1 MREKQQVEKR
11 ACCFLNK
18 LTMKLRLIHTL
29 VCTLTAMSLAG
40 CIESQD
46 PTYEQTT
53 RVHIGDRAPAFV
65 VETLDDQPLSL
76 DDLRGWVG
84 LLTFY
89 SSACPDCHAQ
99 FEHIKSR
106 ITAFDSSKFRFLPIA
121 RNEKRATVEQFR
133 LENGYTVDMGFDPEG
148 EIYALYATRYVPR
161 NYLIASD
168 GRVITIS
175 AEPAPTQPDA
185 LRSTISELTK

>member
-1 MREKQQVEKR
+1 MKR
-11 ACCFLNK
+11 S
-18 LTMKLRLIHTL
+18 LIHSL
-29 VCTLTAMSLAG
+29 VCTLTAIALAS

-65 VETLDDQPLSL
+65 VETLDGPTISL
-76 DDLRGWVG
+76 DDLRGKIL
-84 LLTFY
+84 LLTFF

-106 ITAFDSSKFRFLPIA
+106 ITAFDRSKFCFLPIA
-121 RNEKRATVEQFR
+121 RNENRATVEQFR
-133 LENGYTVDMGFDPEG
+133 LENGYTFDMGYDPTG

-161 NYLIASD
+161 NYLIDTD
-168 GRVITIS
+168 GRVISIS
-175 AEPAPTQPDA
+175 AEPTPTQLDA
-185 LRSTISELTK
+185 LLSTITELTK

>member
-1 MREKQQVEKR
+1 
-11 ACCFLNK
+11 
-18 LTMKLRLIHTL
+18 MKHRLIHTL
-29 VCTLTAMSLAG
+29 VCTLTAISLAS

-53 RVHIGDRAPAFV
+53 RVRVGDLAPAFV
-65 VETLDDQPLSL
+65 VETLNDQTISL
-76 DDLRGWVG
+76 DDLRGRVV
-84 LLTFY
+84 LLTFF

-99 FEHIKSR
+99 FEYIKGR

-133 LENGYTVDMGFDPEG
+133 LENGYTFDMGFDPEG

-161 NYLIASD
+161 NYLIDSD
-168 GRVITIS
+168 GRVISIS
-175 AEPAPTQPDA
+175 AEPTPAQLDA
-185 LRSTISELTK
+185 LLSTITEITK

>member
-1 MREKQQVEKR
+1 M
-11 ACCFLNK
+11 
-18 LTMKLRLIHTL
+18 L
-29 VCTLTAMSLAG
+29 VCTLTAMTLTG

-53 RVHIGDRAPAFV
+53 RVRVGDLAPVFV
-65 VETLDDQPLSL
+65 VETLDDQTISL
-76 DDLRGWVG
+76 DDLRGRVV
-84 LLTFY
+84 LLTFF

-106 ITAFDSSKFRFLPIA
+106 ITAFDSSKFRFLPIG

-133 LENGYTVDMGFDPEG
+133 LENGYKFDMGFDPEG

-161 NYLIASD
+161 NYLIDSD
-168 GRVITIS
+168 GRVISIS
-175 AEPAPTQPDA
+175 AEPTPAQLDA
-185 LRSTISELTK
+185 LLSTIAEMTK

>member
-18 LTMKLRLIHTL
+18 PTMKHRLIHTL

-65 VETLDDQPLSL
+65 VETLDGPTISL
-76 DDLRGWVG
+76 DDLRGKIV
-84 LLTFY
+84 LLTFF

-106 ITAFDSSKFRFLPIA
+106 ITAFDRSKFHFLPIA
-121 RNEKRATVEQFR
+121 RNENRSTVEQFR
-133 LENGYTVDMGFDPEG
+133 RENGYTFDMGCDPTG

-161 NYLIASD
+161 NYLIDTD
-168 GRVITIS
+168 GRVISIS
-175 AEPAPTQPDA
+175 AEPTPAELDA
-185 LRSTISELTK
+185 LLSTIAEMTK

>member
-1 MREKQQVEKR
+1 MKR
-11 ACCFLNK
+11 
-18 LTMKLRLIHTL
+18 RLIHTL
-29 VCTLTAMSLAG
+29 VCILTAMSLAS

-65 VETLDDQPLSL
+65 VETLDDQTISL
-76 DDLRGWVG
+76 DDLRGKIV
-84 LLTFY
+84 LLTFF

-99 FEHIKSR
+99 FEYIKSR
-106 ITAFDSSKFRFLPIA
+106 ITVFNSSKFRFLPIA

-133 LENGYTVDMGFDPEG
+133 LENGYTFDMGFDPEG

-161 NYLIASD
+161 NYLIDSD
-168 GRVITIS
+168 GRVISIS
-175 AEPAPTQPDA
+175 AEPTPAQLDA
-185 LRSTISELTK
+185 LLSTITELTK

>member
-1 MREKQQVEKR
+1 MEKQQVEKR

-18 LTMKLRLIHTL
+18 PTMKRRLIHTL

-40 CIESQD
+40 CIESPD
-46 PTYEQTT
+46 PSYEQTT
-53 RVHIGDRAPAFV
+53 RVHIGDLAPAFV
-65 VETLDDQPLSL
+65 VETIDDQTISL
-76 DDLRGWVG
+76 DDLRGRVV
-84 LLTFY
+84 LLTFF

-99 FEHIKSR
+99 FEYIKSR

-133 LENGYTVDMGFDPEG
+133 LENGYTFDMGFDPEG

-161 NYLIASD
+161 NYLIDSG
-168 GRVITIS
+168 GRVISIS
-175 AEPAPTQPDA
+175 AEPT
-185 LRSTISELTK
+185 ELQLNELLEKIFQLTR

>member
-18 LTMKLRLIHTL
+18 LTMKHRLIHTL

-65 VETLDDQPLSL
+65 VETLDDQTISL
-76 DDLRGWVG
+76 DDLRGSVV
-84 LLTFY
+84 LLTFF

-106 ITAFDSSKFRFLPIA
+106 ITAFDSSKFCFLPIA

-133 LENGYTVDMGFDPEG
+133 LENGYTFDMGFDPEG

-161 NYLIASD
+161 NYLIDSD
-168 GRVITIS
+168 GRVISIS
-175 AEPAPTQPDA
+175 AEPSPTQLDA
-185 LRSTISELTK
+185 LLSTISEITK

>member
-1 MREKQQVEKR
+1 M
-11 ACCFLNK
+11 
-18 LTMKLRLIHTL
+18 L
-29 VCTLTAMSLAG
+29 VCILTAMSLAS

-65 VETLDDQPLSL
+65 VETLDDQTISL
-76 DDLRGWVG
+76 DDLRGRVV
-84 LLTFY
+84 LLTFF

-99 FEHIKSR
+99 FEYIKRR

-133 LENGYTVDMGFDPEG
+133 LENGYTFDMGFDPEG
-148 EIYALYATRYVPR
+148 AIYALYATRYVPR
-161 NYLIASD
+161 NYLIDSD
-168 GRVITIS
+168 GRVISIS
-175 AEPAPTQPDA
+175 AEPTPAQLDA
-185 LRSTISELTK
+185 LLSTISEITK